1 MNLFRRRTYV
11 PEGKVWGSECV
22 GRLQY
27 VYMMR
32 IIFSVTAPGT
42 REIKKDLFWMLYL
55 SGGCAL
61 TMKSASFFFGGEN
74 LHAFNALFVLLWV
87 SFCFTHSTLKGRGQ
101 TKVSRLMLCPL
112 FVIFPIQNPRPVLCV
127 PVKKKKKKIPKW
139 TFLLSSC
146 LSEMMQLDGSEVMF
160 QLFKCAKTSTR
171 FNTFSSIKV
180 HFQKKNK
187 IILLFYSPVTPGL
200 GFKGFL
206 PQHKR
211 YMCAGDHECLFI
223 CMSLRRQNCTA
234 SGSH

>member
-1 MNLFRRRTYV
+1 MSQLLFH
-11 PEGKVWGSECV
+11 PLHSEGQRADKSLTSYALSPLC
-22 GRLQY
+22 Y
-27 VYMMR
+27 
-32 IIFSVTAPGT
+32 FS
-42 REIKKDLFWMLYL
+42 Y
-55 SGGCAL
+55 S
-61 TMKSASFFFGGEN
+61 KSKARP
-74 LHAFNALFVLLWV
+74 L
-87 SFCFTHSTLKGRGQ
+87 C
-101 TKVSRLMLCPL
+101 SR
-112 FVIFPIQNPRPVLCV
+112 
-127 PVKKKKKKIPKW
+127 KKKKKKIPKW

-146 LSEMMQLDGSEVMF
+146 LSEMMQLDVSEVMF